1 MTPAVRFPSAF
12 HAAWALLCA
21 AGMRHVVLALTLL
34 AATVPTVHAITVE
47 RADVKVTLHDVGPID
62 AFRIKA
68 TLGSLP
74 DVDLTQVP
82 VRLRFGDVVQELPV
96 GSFKR
101 RKGGFAWKIN
111 SNGINVVIVR
121 PRRASLE
128 VRGSGFELG
137 DLPSPVPFEV
147 AVGGEEGCAQVAWIV
162 ERGMGGGRRAKR
174 RKIADGKPGACT
186 NVKRDIEGIPPTLQI
201 TSPTFFD
208 GISGASPTITLG
220 GLAFDDEGVDG
231 MAWSNDRG
239 GGASVVPGTEWTIAD
254 VPLQPGDNL
263 LRVTATDADGNVSED
278 VLVATYNLN
287 GIVFDG
293 VPVASPDGLFVGE
306 RFEVRVRQAIAV
318 HPDLDPESV
327 RLSRIM
333 PTSAPSPVGTMSD
346 DGNLAKGDEIQAD
359 GVYTGMIGLGSV
371 RSGLHRYRVSART
384 RSNPDLVAWSPVLT
398 FPFVEHVR
406 AEQLAAAITLANDAQ
421 ALLDAQRAGGAST
434 ADALAAIVA
443 MAKERGAQLAEVG
456 ESGEA
461 AWWLDASG
469 LLGGV
474 LAHDDATERGGAP
487 RPAPGTTR
495 VAAPA
500 IAAVD
505 GGAPLASRRVAIVAP
520 YFADQEPADVAALFG
535 AQQCPP
541 FPVDVWTGSDAGAE
555 RFENLD
561 RYGVV
566 LVASHGETLF
576 HSIAEAYRE
585 EWRWGS
591 VGAQVITLTG
601 TTLSEDNRGRWERD
615 LRLGS
620 MAILP
625 GGVAAVLP
633 SFVTRHNVRFPES
646 VVHVG
651 ACGSALNTTMAT
663 AFFGRGAATFY
674 GYDGHAASSFVRDRA
689 VDLVTKLLDGDTTG
703 AAFTPGLTDGGTPPA
718 SFTMLGRNDLSILG
732 DAIVNAS
739 FEADSGLA
747 ANVPGWIVEGD
758 GRVLGALGST
768 LPTDGVRMG
777 LISTGLGFTES
788 TGSITQPVC
797 LPALP
802 VGATTMRLA
811 WDWNFFS
818 EEFLEYCGDVYQDS
832 FSVAFGPEQ
841 LLSLRIDDLCASV
854 TPADVGFDK
863 GGVYATGWR
872 EASIDVT
879 ALAGTSGNLVFA
891 AHDVGDGIFDSAIL
905 LDRVRIE
912 IE

>member
-1 MTPAVRFPSAF
+1 MTPATRFPSAF
-12 HAAWALLCA
+12 NPAWALLCA
-21 AGMRHVVLALTLL
+21 ADMRHFAALVLALL
-34 AATVPTVHAITVE
+34 AACVPAVQAITFD
-47 RADVKVTLHDVGPID
+47 RADVKVTLHEVGPID
-62 AFRIKA
+62 AFRVKA

-74 DVDLTQVP
+74 DVDLTQVA
-82 VRLRFGDVVQELPV
+82 VTVQFGDVERELPA

-101 RKGGFAWKIN
+101 RKGGFAWKVN

-128 VRGSGFELG
+128 LRGSGSELG
-137 DLPSPVPFEV
+137 DLPSPV
-147 AVGGEEGCAQVAWIV
+147 ALKMTIGGEEGCAQVTWLV
-162 ERGMGGGRRAKR
+162 ERAMGGGKRAKR
-174 RKIADGKPGACT
+174 RKIADGKPGDCT
-186 NVKRDIEGIPPTLQI
+186 VERRRIEGIPPTLQI

-220 GLAFDDEGVDG
+220 GLAFDDEGVTG

-263 LRVTATDADGNVSED
+263 ISVTATDADGNVSED

-287 GIVFDG
+287 GLVFDG

-306 RFEVRVRQAIAV
+306 SVEVLIRQAIAV
-318 HPDLDPESV
+318 NPDLDPASV
-327 RLSRIM
+327 RLARI
-333 PTSAPSPVGTMSD
+333 TSTNTPSPVGVMSD
-346 DGNLAKGDEIQAD
+346 DGDLAKGDEIQSD
-359 GVYTGMIGLGSV
+359 GIYTGTVGLGATKP
-371 RSGLHRYRVSART
+371 GLHRYRVSART
-384 RSNPDLVAWSPVLT
+384 KSQPDLVAWSPVLT
-398 FPFVEHVR
+398 FPFVDHVSE
-406 AEQLAAAITLANDAQ
+406 EQLAAAVALANDAK

-434 ADALAAIVA
+434 ASALDEVVALA
-443 MAKERGAQLAEVG
+443 KNRGAQLAETS

-461 AWWLDASG
+461 VWWLDAAG

-474 LAHDDATERGGAP
+474 LAHDDVNTRGGA
-487 RPAPGTTR
+487 
-495 VAAPA
+495 AAPA
-500 IAAVD
+500 ARPVVQSMGTAAATPAAL
-505 GGAPLASRRVAIVAP
+505 GSRRVAIVAP
-520 YFADQEPADVAALFG
+520 YFADAEPADVAALFA

-541 FPVDVWTGSDAGAE
+541 FPLDVWTGADAGAE

-566 LVASHGETLF
+566 LIASHGETLF

-585 EWRWGS
+585 EWRWSS
-591 VGAQVITLTG
+591 VGAQVVTLTG
-601 TTLSEDNRGRWERD
+601 TTLSEDTRERWERD

-620 MAILP
+620 MAVMP
-625 GGVAAVLP
+625 GGVAAILP
-633 SFVTRHNVRFPES
+633 SFITRHNVNFPES

-689 VDLVTKLLDGDTTG
+689 VDLVTKLLAGDTTG
-703 AAFTPGLTDGGTPPA
+703 DAFTPGQTDGATPPA
-718 SFTMLGRNDLSILG
+718 SFTMLGRTDLSILG
-732 DAIVNAS
+732 DTIVNAS

-747 ANVPGWIVEGD
+747 ANVPGWLVEGD
-758 GRVLGALGST
+758 GRVLGGLGST

-777 LISTGLGFTES
+777 LISTGLGFTEDS
-788 TGSITQPVC
+788 GSIAQPVC

-802 VGATTMRLA
+802 PGATTMRLA

-818 EEFLEYCGDVYQDS
+818 EEFLEYCGSGFQDS
-832 FSVAFGPEQ
+832 FSVSFGATE
-841 LLSLRIDDLCASV
+841 LFSTRIDDLCATV
-854 TPADVGFDK
+854 TPADVRFDK

-872 EASIDVT
+872 AASIDVT
-879 ALAGTSGNLVFA
+879 AFAGTSGSILFA
-891 AHDVGDGIFDSAIL
+891 AHDVGDSIFDSAIL

-912 IE
+912 LE

>member
-1 MTPAVRFPSAF
+1 MTPGAINPCAAD
-12 HAAWALLCA
+12 AAWALLCA
-21 AGMRHVVLALTLL
+21 AGMRHVAFALAVLAAGVP
-34 AATVPTVHAITVE
+34 AAHAITVE
-47 RADVKVTLHDVGPID
+47 RANVTVTLHDAGPID
-62 AFRIKA
+62 AFRVKA
-68 TLGSLP
+68 TLDALP

-82 VRLRFGDVVQELPV
+82 VRLRFGDAEQELPA
-96 GSFKR
+96 GSFRR
-101 RKGGFAWKIN
+101 RKGGFAWKVN
-111 SNGINVVIVR
+111 SNGIHTVVVK
-121 PRRASLE
+121 PRKGLLD
-128 VRGSGFELG
+128 VRGSGYELG
-137 DLPSPVPFEV
+137 DLPSPVIV
-147 AVGGEEGCAQVAWIV
+147 ALAIGDEEGCAEVRWLA
-162 ERGMGGGRRAKR
+162 ERRMGSARRAKR
-174 RKIADGKPGACT
+174 RKIADGRPGGCAS
-186 NVKRDIEGIPPTLQI
+186 RRSIAGIPPTLQI

-220 GLAFDDEGVDG
+220 GLAFDDQGVTG
-231 MAWSNDRG
+231 MSWSNDRG
-239 GGASVVPGTEWTIAD
+239 GGASVLPETAWTIAD
-254 VPLQPGDNL
+254 IPLQPGDNV

-293 VPVASPDGLFVGE
+293 VPVATPDGLFVGE
-306 RFEVRVRQAIAV
+306 AVEVRIRQAIAV
-318 HPDLDPESV
+318 NPDLDPASV
-327 RLSRIM
+327 RLSRV
-333 PTSAPSPVGTMSD
+333 TATTAPSPVGVMTD
-346 DGNLAKGDEIQAD
+346 DGDLAKGDEIQSD
-359 GVYTGMIGLGSV
+359 GVYTGVVGLGSFKP
-371 RSGLHRYRVSART
+371 GLHRYRVSART
-384 RSNPDLVAWSPVLT
+384 RSNPQLVAWSPVLT
-398 FPFVEHVR
+398 FPFVEHVTE
-406 AEQLAAAITLANDAQ
+406 AQLAGAIALANDAQ
-421 ALLDAQRAGGAST
+421 ALLTTKRAGGAST
-434 ADALAAIVA
+434 GDALEAVVA

-487 RPAPGTTR
+487 MPAPGTSR
-495 VAAPA
+495 VAAPL
-500 IAAVD
+500 VGD
-505 GGAPLASRRVAIVAP
+505 GAELASRRVAIVAP
-520 YFADQEPADVAALFG
+520 YFADEEPAAVADLFTT
-535 AQQCPP
+535 QQCPP
-541 FPVDVWTGSDAGAE
+541 FPLDVWTGADAGAE

-601 TTLSEDNRGRWERD
+601 TTLSESNRERWERD

-625 GGVAAVLP
+625 GGVAAILP
-633 SFVTRHNVRFPES
+633 SFITRHNVRFPQS
-646 VVHVG
+646 VVHLG
-651 ACGSALNTTMAT
+651 ACGSALNTTMAS

-689 VDLVTKLLDGDTTG
+689 VDLMTKLLAGDTTG

-718 SFTMLGRNDLSILG
+718 SFTMLGRSDLSILG
-732 DAIVNAS
+732 DTIVNAS

-758 GRVLGALGST
+758 GRVLGGLGST

-788 TGSITQPVC
+788 TGSITQPIC

-802 VGATTMRLA
+802 LGKTTMRLV

-832 FSVAFGPEQ
+832 FSVSFGMNE
-841 LLSLRIDDLCASV
+841 LFSVRIDDLCDAV
-854 TPADVGFDK
+854 TPVDVGFDK

-872 EASIDVT
+872 EASVDVT
-879 ALAGTSGNLVFA
+879 AFAGTSGDLVFA
-891 AHDVGDGIFDSAIL
+891 AHDVGDGIYDSAIL
-905 LDRVRIE
+905 LDRVRIVVE
-912 IE
+912 